1 MLTYIHELS
10 IFTLWMFSENFTS
23 MYSHDVMLPKYLRCK
38 LSEYS
43 RILCKCIQGLSRVVV
58 LVVVVRRV

>member
-23 MYSHDVMLPKYLRCK
+23 MYSHDVMLPK
-38 LSEYS
+38 
-43 RILCKCIQGLSRVVV
+43 
-58 LVVVVRRV
+58 